1 MSISPSR
8 TPDEI
13 TLNTISSIGRFNP
26 MPFVPHIEKK
36 VSAKTQE
43 YEIVSNVEGLR
54 TLQAKAEKLQKSVS
68 SLDQDISFLQSMI
81 DRQKTYMD
89 QIKEDHQQSVNLLK
103 QQLENRKIQLS
114 KIDTSQDPPTSNQI
128 AALIRQIQVEGMA
141 AKRRAENSLHDQD
154 INIVLSGER
163 LKRFHDVLVPK
174 ISDQVLTDN
183 PKLKKC
189 YERLETAVYRSAEVQ
204 TQLRSIRI
212 FSSNLERKLVEMN
225 SKLEALQFDKADI
238 QMGIV
243 DKKEELHAEMTKKCE
258 ELGKLRWKIEYMKA
272 LKKKMSE
279 PHFDVRK
286 LDA

>member
-1 MSISPSR
+1 MSVSPSR

-13 TLNTISSIGRFNP
+13 TLNKISAIGRFNP
-26 MPFVPHIEKK
+26 MPFVPHIEKRETP
-36 VSAKTQE
+36 KTQE
-43 YEIVSNVEGLR
+43 IEIASNVEGLR
-54 TLQAKAEKLQKSVS
+54 TLIAKAEKLQKSVT
-68 SLDQDISFLQSMI
+68 SLDQDVTFIQSMI

-141 AKRRAENSLHDQD
+141 AKRRAENSLHEQD

-174 ISDQVLTDN
+174 ISDQILTDN